1 MDITVSQNHSAEA
14 AAAKRFSTLQSTILQ
29 RYGMTAPSAP
39 VLRLRNTTQTSIVLE
54 WDPIS
59 LATSTLRSLALYR
72 NGQKA
77 GAIPRP
83 LDMLST
89 KISGL
94 AINTEYS
101 FYLVLRTSGG
111 TFTSNTIT
119 ARTHEM
125 TNLTG
130 ITVTP
135 GVLPPQLRDSLERA
149 CERIQCRIA
158 ENVRIDTTHFVC
170 TEPRGGEWQ
179 KAVDMNIPVV
189 RPEWIEGCE
198 REGKITGVRA
208 YYLDADPKDRV
219 VATNPNITQQQRQ
232 TAPVRTSSQG
242 QAQPQTSKE
251 LPVRPQG
258 NAEVE
263 STPAMA
269 AETQK
274 RVEDRPQRPAAEGDS
289 QISEEE
295 EDDNDDNDNEHS
307 TDQNS
312 EKPHAV
318 QPHEPVSPLEDS
330 ERDGTRSTAAE
341 GVSATSAA
349 RKSSVEDEKG
359 DGGMEDVAL

>member
-1 MDITVSQNHSAEA
+1 MS
-14 AAAKRFSTLQSTILQ
+14 
-29 RYGMTAPSAP
+29 APSAP

-77 GAIPRP
+77 GNIPRP

-170 TEPRGGEWQ
+170 TEPRGSEWQ
-179 KAVDMNIPVV
+179 KAVDMNIPIV

-219 VATNPNITQQQRQ
+219 VAANPNIAQQQRQ
-232 TAPVRTSSQG
+232 SVPTRTSSQS
-242 QAQPQTSKE
+242 QAPQQRSSKE
-251 LPVRPQG
+251 LPVRPQRDA
-258 NAEVE
+258 NDA
-263 STPAMA
+263 STPTTA
-269 AETQK
+269 AEPRKHT
-274 RVEDRPQRPAAEGDS
+274 EDGPQRSTAEEDS
-289 QISEEE
+289 HASEEDEDEQE
-295 EDDNDDNDNEHS
+295 EEGEDHESDTKDHN
-307 TDQNS
+307 TTKQ
-312 EKPHAV
+312 HAS
-318 QPHEPVSPLEDS
+318 QPHEPVSPS
-330 ERDGTRSTAAE
+330 GDGEHDHDKNRVVESTSTADTTRQ
-341 GVSATSAA
+341 S
-349 RKSSVEDEKG
+349 KSSVDDEKG
-359 DGGMEDVAL
+359 EGGMEDVAL